1 MSLTTL
7 KKDFLSML
15 DLKAEIT
22 MYNQMLLHNSN
33 TLDKRNYNPEKC
45 QKIKAKIAD
54 LQTEYDHLFN
64 KWFNE

>member
-1 MSLTTL
+1 
-7 KKDFLSML
+7 ML

-45 QKIKAKIAD
+45 QKIKAKIAE
-54 LQTEYDHLFN
+54 LQTEYNHLFS